1 MLDCKERKKGV
12 DRSTEFHSLLSF
24 SLLFNF
30 FFFFFLA
37 FFLFFFFPSLIL
49 STADYEIDELGES
62 RRGCSRERGGS
73 LIAVFDRKIE
83 REKSSSNYNDLVNKD
98 R

>member
-1 MLDCKERKKGV
+1 MSIGLPSFTV
-12 DRSTEFHSLLSF
+12 SFLSLFYSTFSF
-24 SLLFNF
+24 SFFLLFF
-30 FFFFFLA
+30 CS
-37 FFLFFFFPSLIL
+37 FFFPSLIL